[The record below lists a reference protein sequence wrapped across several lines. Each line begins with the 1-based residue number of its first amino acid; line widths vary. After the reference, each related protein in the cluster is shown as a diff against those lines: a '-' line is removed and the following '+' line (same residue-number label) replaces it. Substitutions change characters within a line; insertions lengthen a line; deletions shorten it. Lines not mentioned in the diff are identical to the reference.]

1 MASLITLTFEM
12 EFSASEPLKVDIPIQ
27 YILLKSPLN
36 KDNIVEVIPLL
47 VGGVWSSD
55 LNDNM
60 VKIEPSFRE
69 QKSSGIIRIPVE
81 DTLGQEPVEEKKGGW
96 GARVENKVPCL

>member
-1 MASLITLTFEM
+1 M
-12 EFSASEPLKVDIPIQ
+12 EFSSSEPLNIDIPIQ

-36 KDNIVEVIPLL
+36 KGNIVEVIPLA

-60 VKIEPSFRE
+60 VKIAPSFRE
-69 QKSSGIIRIPVE
+69 QKSSGIIRIPVA
-81 DTLGQEPVEEKKGGW
+81 DTLGKQPMEERKTGW
-96 GARVENKVPCL
+96 GWGVGGGK